1 MPLDYDYNKEKCTMG
16 TYYDFMVEAKYKGTW
31 HNIDF
36 HSPGLD
42 GRMRH
47 RPLATIS
54 GSFLG
59 LLEEPVHAAAHLTFE
74 ELSEST
80 QEILLKSALPQREDA
95 MRLNHYFLL
104 GDLEDFERLATS
116 PYQFELYVT
125 RNQVAQFERGDLDDI
140 PDGLSAQELLEL
152 PEEARREYVLY
163 RWDYP
168 CGTRETVKYMLE
180 KVREQLELFNN
191 SIPYRRDLPRDEL
204 HASAVR
210 ILFSV
215 S

>member
-1 MPLDYDYNKEKCTMG
+1 MS
-16 TYYDFMVEAKYKGTW
+16 TYYDFMVEAKYNGTW

-47 RPLATIS
+47 RFLATIS
-54 GSFLG
+54 SSFLG
-59 LLEEPVHAAAHLTFE
+59 LLEEPVHTAAHMTFD

-80 QEILLKSALPQREDA
+80 QQILLNSAMPQYEDTVK
-95 MRLNHYFLL
+95 LCHYFLL
-104 GDLEDFERLATS
+104 GDLEDLERLAAS
-116 PYQFELYVT
+116 PYQFERYVT
-125 RNQVAQFERGDLDDI
+125 RNQVAQFEKGNLDDI

-163 RWDYP
+163 RWDHP
-168 CGTRETVKYMLE
+168 CGTRDTVKYMLE
-180 KVREQLELFNN
+180 KAREQLELFND
-191 SIPYRRDLPRDEL
+191 SIPYKRDLPRDEL
-204 HASAVR
+204 YASAVR

>member
-1 MPLDYDYNKEKCTMG
+1 MS
-16 TYYDFMVEAKYKGTW
+16 TYYDFMVEAKYNGAW

-42 GRMRH
+42 GQMRH
-47 RPLATIS
+47 RFLATIS
-54 GSFLG
+54 NSFLG
-59 LLEEPVHAAAHLTFE
+59 LLEEPVHTAAHLTFE

-80 QEILLKSALPQREDA
+80 QEILLKSALPQHEDA

-104 GDLEDFERLATS
+104 GGLEDLEKLATS
-116 PYQFELYVT
+116 PYQFERYVT
-125 RNQVAQFERGDLDDI
+125 RNQVAQFEHGDLDDI
-140 PDGLSAQELLEL
+140 PDGLSAQELLDL

-168 CGTRETVKYMLE
+168 SGTRDTVKYILE
-180 KVREQLELFNN
+180 KGREQVELFNN
-191 SIPYRRDLPRDEL
+191 SIPYKRDLPRDEL
-204 HASAVR
+204 YASAVR